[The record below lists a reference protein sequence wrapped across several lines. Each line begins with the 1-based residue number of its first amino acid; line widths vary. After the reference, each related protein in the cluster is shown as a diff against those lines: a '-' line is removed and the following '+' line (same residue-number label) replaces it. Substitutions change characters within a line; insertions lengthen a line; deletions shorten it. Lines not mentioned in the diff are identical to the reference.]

1 MKKNIVII
9 ILSILVLGLGGYL
22 VYDKVIDKEETNANN
37 KNEEIVEQQ
46 DDKEIYATMARKY
59 IDDVIDTGVYKVLDQ
74 LHENGLTQDIK
85 TLIAISNVSGYES
98 FCQDLFE
105 IDVNTSS
112 YFSENF
118 GESACVSNQTLN
130 SIFYDEVNAVYKKT
144 FGALENAPKR
154 YIPNIIPYEYSNK
167 MDRYVLLHARSSV
180 INYLYYYDVD
190 NVEITDS
197 KLEIKISY
205 LTYSYTN
212 WDAIDYAY
220 YIGETLYRNKTEEEV
235 IKAYNDN
242 KKSLPKLTF
251 NYEKEDGR
259 YILKSVE

>member
-1 MKKNIVII
+1 MKKNVVII
-9 ILSILVLGLGGYL
+9 ILAILVLGLGGYL
-22 VYDKVIDKEETNANN
+22 VYDKVLSSENKEEVVEKQDNN
-37 KNEEIVEQQ
+37 
-46 DDKEIYATMARKY
+46 EIYTTIARTY
-59 IDDVIDTGVYKVLDQ
+59 IDNVIDTGVYKVLDN

-85 TLIAISNVSGYES
+85 TLIAISNVSGYEL

-105 IDVNTSS
+105 IDSNTNG
-112 YFSENF
+112 YFSKDF
-118 GESACVSNQTLN
+118 GELACVLDQRLN
-130 SIFYDEVNAVYKKT
+130 SVSYDSVNDAYKKL
-144 FGALENAPKR
+144 FGTLENAPKK
-154 YIPNIIPYEYSNK
+154 YIPNIIPYEYSTK
-167 MDRYVLLHARSSV
+167 MNRYVLLHGRSSI
-180 INYLYYYDVD
+180 INYLYYYDID

-205 LTYSYTN
+205 LTYAYTN
-212 WDAIDYAY
+212 LNATDLYRY
-220 YIGETLYRNKTEEEV
+220 YIGETLYENKTKNEV